1 MSKITHLLAAAAM
14 LAALSVNAQAADAT
28 MKADN
33 QAVDSACKAEAQTAG
48 CGSEVVGKGLLKCMG
63 AYKKA
68 HKDFKYSEGCRD
80 AMKQRSQDHKAEKAA
95 KASK

>member
-1 MSKITHLLAAAAM
+1 MSKITQLLAATAV
-14 LAALSVNAQAADAT
+14 LFTLSVSAHAADAT

-80 AMKQRSQDHKAEKAA
+80 AMKQRREDHKAEKAA
-95 KASK
+95 K